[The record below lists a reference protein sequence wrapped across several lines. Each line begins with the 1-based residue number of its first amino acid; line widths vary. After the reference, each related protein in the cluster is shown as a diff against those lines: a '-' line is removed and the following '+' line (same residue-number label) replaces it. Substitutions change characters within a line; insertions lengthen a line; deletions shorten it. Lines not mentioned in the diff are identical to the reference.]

1 MVLPLPEPPI
11 TAAKLPCGM
20 LKLML
25 FRIGRSPYAKATS
38 FISMKGVE
46 LMQERGY
53 QKMYFNYVYCK
64 GYWIFGQFSDGLRVG
79 ITGKNV

>member
-11 TAAKLPCGM
+11 TAAKMPCGM

-46 LMQERGY
+46 LMQERGV
-53 QKMYFNYVYCK
+53 KKC
-64 GYWIFGQFSDGLRVG
+64 IL
-79 ITGKNV
+79 ITGIVKGIGYSGNFQTACA